1 MRHPTTNERYALHTA
16 ARETVVHDVFHRP
29 PHRDDTAAEEL
40 TALRRSRR
48 DGLIERAGCERLDQ
62 VPWSTRAFP
71 VLAALAPVMTSPEG
85 EITYPGDPMCLY
97 AALSVVVDS
106 ALKSARLTAEDADDL
121 PFTDLCPDW
130 RCPPSKNGADRA
142 ARTAPDRYLGGHPDG
157 TVFDPRVWDEQARD
171 ELRAFTRRLRPKV
184 FLVSTVS
191 PGHRYALEMA
201 RLVKEELPDCLVVFG
216 GRHMDETMRY
226 APADRSVVL
235 QYSSTLRA
243 IEDGRAEPVVDFCVS
258 GEGYFALDLLMKAIA
273 LAMDLDRT
281 RAHVHDVVETL
292 SLLGAAGLRLPGNS
306 LLCARDGAAVHAFPI
321 KGAKYDLAELPSP
334 YQGFAIRSRFPVFP
348 LPDGGPAR
356 TAHMTVTNACPYHCD
371 FCSESAL
378 VVGGLKRF
386 GAAPAEAALERVCEY
401 VSYGAEAVFFD
412 DSIFWSGTFRAIREF
427 CEALRAARAAASPED
442 LPERCRRWITG
453 DDDWR
458 RLRALS
464 FGCQVT
470 ADLLTTLHGE
480 DEVREMLAALR
491 EAGCTYLYMG
501 IESMSSEVMDHVHKN
516 IRRVADLPWKKKVRT
531 ALIRIRES
539 GIPVGSSV
547 LFGLEG
553 ETRETIEETIEE
565 VGQLV
570 DDGLVM
576 LASPNI
582 LTYHPATRI
591 TRDHGMQDRLDYH
604 SPDVDN
610 RPPYIYFEEAFPGV
624 VSRRLSEDDIWF
636 IHESTA
642 KRWGAIRNSAEPE
655 FS

>member
-1 MRHPTTNERYALHTA
+1 MSPS
-16 ARETVVHDVFHRP
+16 TVQSVIHDVFRSP
-29 PHRDDTAAEEL
+29 ADADGDAVDALNRLRAARL
-40 TALRRSRR
+40 S
-48 DGLIERAGCERLDQ
+48 GLMERAKCEKADQ
-62 VPWSTRAFP
+62 VPWNARSFP

-97 AALSVVVDS
+97 AALSVAVDS
-106 ALKSARLTAEDADDL
+106 ALRSARIDAGRPQET
-121 PFTDLCPDW
+121 PFNDLCPAW
-130 RCPPSKNGADRA
+130 QCPPTKENRLA
-142 ARTAPDRYLGGHPDG
+142 AQHGLRFGHEAEGTPDAA
-157 TVFDPRVWDEQARD
+157 VFDPRVWDEKARAD
-171 ELRAFTRRLRPKV
+171 LRLVVRRHRPRV

-201 RLVKEELPDCLVVFG
+201 RLAKEEAPDCLVVFG

-226 APADRSVVL
+226 SQADRSVL
-235 QYSSTLRA
+235 LEYSSTLLA

-258 GEGYFALDLLMKAIA
+258 GEGYFALDLLLKAIA

-281 RAHVHDVVETL
+281 RARVPDVVEAL
-292 SLLGAAGLRLPGNS
+292 ALLGASGLRIPGNS
-306 LLCARDGAAVHAFPI
+306 LICARDAATLHAFPVR
-321 KGAKYDLAELPSP
+321 GEKYDLADLPSP

-348 LPDGGPAR
+348 MPDRTAAR
-356 TAHMTVTNACPYHCD
+356 TAHMTVSNACPYHCD

-386 GAAPAEAALERVCEY
+386 GKSPAESALERVCEY

-412 DSIFWSGTFRAIREF
+412 DSIFWSGNFPAIREF
-427 CEALRAARAAASPED
+427 CAALRSARTAAAPEE
-442 LPERCRRWITG
+442 LPERCRRWITE
-453 DDDWR
+453 DDDWE
-458 RLRALS
+458 RLRNLQ

-470 ADLLTTLHGE
+470 ADLLTTLHRE
-480 DEVREMLAALR
+480 DDVRAMLAALR
-491 EAGCTYLYMG
+491 GAGCTYLYMG
-501 IESMSSEVMDHVHKN
+501 IESMSSEVMEHVHKN
-516 IRRVADLPWKKKVRT
+516 IRRVTDFPWKAKVRT
-531 ALIRIRES
+531 ALSRIREA

-553 ETRETIEETIEE
+553 ETRRTIEETVHE

-591 TRDHGMQDRLDYH
+591 TKSHGMREKLDYH
-604 SPDVDN
+604 SPDIDN

-636 IHESTA
+636 IHEATA

-655 FS
+655 LR

>member
-1 MRHPTTNERYALHTA
+1 MPSVLH
-16 ARETVVHDVFHRP
+16 TVVHDTFHRP
-29 PHRDDTAAEEL
+29 AQVDGPAARTL
-40 TALRRSRR
+40 AALRRSRR
-48 DGLIERAGCERLDQ
+48 GGLLERAGCKRLDQ
-62 VPWSTRAFP
+62 VPWRLRTFP

-106 ALKSARLTAEDADDL
+106 ALKSARLTADGAEDM

-130 RCPPSKNGADRA
+130 RCPPSKERRLGARHGLRPDAEA
-142 ARTAPDRYLGGHPDG
+142 AGTPDSA
-157 TVFDPRVWDEQARD
+157 VFDPRVWDDRARD
-171 ELRAFTRRLRPKV
+171 DLRACTRRLRPKV

-191 PGHRYALEMA
+191 PGHRYALQMA
-201 RLVKEELPDCLVVFG
+201 RVVKEETPDCLVVFG

-226 APADRSVVL
+226 APAGRSVVL

-243 IEDGRAEPVVDFCVS
+243 IEEGRAEPVVDFCVS

-273 LAMDLDRT
+273 LTMDLDRT
-281 RAHVHDVVETL
+281 RARVRDVVETL

-306 LLCARDGAAVHAFPI
+306 LLCARDGSDLHAFPVR
-321 KGAKYDLAELPSP
+321 GEKYDLAELPSP

-348 LPDGGPAR
+348 VLGGGPAR
-356 TAHMTVTNACPYHCD
+356 TAHMTVSNACPYHCD

-386 GAAPAEAALERVCEY
+386 GASPAQAGLERVCEY

-427 CEALRAARAAASPED
+427 CAALHSARTATGSDE
-442 LPERCRRWITG
+442 LPERCRRWIVGG
-453 DDDWR
+453 DDWQ
-458 RLRALS
+458 RLRNLQ

-470 ADLLTTLHGE
+470 ADLLTTLHSE
-480 DEVREMLAALR
+480 DEVRDMLDALR

-501 IESMSSEVMDHVHKN
+501 IESMSDEVMEHVHKN
-516 IRRVADLPWKKKVRT
+516 IRRVADLPWKQKVRT
-531 ALIRIRES
+531 ALARIREAR
-539 GIPVGSSV
+539 IPVGSSV

-553 ETRETIEETIEE
+553 ETRQSIEETVEE
-565 VGQLV
+565 VGRLV

-591 TRDHGMQDRLDYH
+591 TRDHDMQDRLDYH

-636 IHESTA
+636 IHEATA
-642 KRWGAIRNSAEPE
+642 KRWGTVRNSAEPDLL
-655 FS
+655 

>member
-1 MRHPTTNERYALHTA
+1 MPTA
-16 ARETVVHDVFHRP
+16 ALKTVVHDVFQRP
-29 PHRDDTAAEEL
+29 MHVDEASADALA
-40 TALRRSRR
+40 ALRRSRR
-48 DGLIERAGCERLDQ
+48 DALLERARCEHLGQ

-97 AALSVVVDS
+97 AALSVAVDS
-106 ALKSARLTAEDADDL
+106 ALKSARIAADGSEDL

-130 RCPPSKNGADRA
+130 HCPPSKERRLSARHGLRA
-142 ARTAPDRYLGGHPDG
+142 ERDMESTPDG
-157 TVFDPRVWDEQARD
+157 AVFDPRVWDEQARND
-171 ELRAFTRRLRPKV
+171 LRAVTRRLRPKV

-201 RLVKEELPDCLVVFG
+201 RLVKEEAPDCLVVFG

-226 APADRSVVL
+226 APADRSVSL
-235 QYSSTLRA
+235 EYSSTLRA
-243 IEDGRAEPVVDFCVS
+243 IEEGRAEPVVDFCVG
-258 GEGYFALDLLMKAIA
+258 GEGYFALDLLMKAVA

-281 RAHVHDVVETL
+281 RARVRDVVEML
-292 SLLGAAGLRLPGNS
+292 SLLGAAGLRLPGSS
-306 LLCARDGAAVHAFPI
+306 LLCARDEDALHAFPVR
-321 KGAKYDLAELPSP
+321 GGKYDLAQLPSP
-334 YQGFAIRSRFPVFP
+334 YQGFAVRARFPVFP
-348 LPDGGPAR
+348 LPDGSPAR

-386 GAAPAEAALERVCEY
+386 GASPAEAALERVCEY
-401 VSYGAEAVFFD
+401 VSYGAAAVFFD
-412 DSIFWSGTFRAIREF
+412 DSIFWAGTFRAIHEF
-427 CEALRAARAAASPED
+427 CEVLRAARTAPSPEQ

-453 DDDWR
+453 DDDWQ
-458 RLRALS
+458 RLRDLR

-480 DEVREMLAALR
+480 SEVRALLSTLR
-491 EAGCTYLYMG
+491 EAGCTYLYLG
-501 IESMSSEVMDHVHKN
+501 IESMSSEVMEHVHKN
-516 IRRVADLPWKKKVRT
+516 LRRTIDLPWKKKVRT
-531 ALIRIRES
+531 ALERIREA
-539 GIPVGSSV
+539 GIPVGTSV

-553 ETRETIEETIEE
+553 ENRRTIEETVEE

-591 TRDHGMQDRLDYH
+591 TRDHGVQDQLDYH

-636 IHESTA
+636 IHDATA
-642 KRWGAIRNSAEPE
+642 KRWGTTRNSAEPALP
-655 FS
+655 